1 MSFVNCYTAVIADR
15 TIERERKQRWR
26 ERELCHRLDW
36 FRSAW
41 QGKAV
46 LQRGIQIFFSSF
58 YCYFL
63 SGFTLT
69 GLVQYSELEGGDS
82 II

>member
-1 MSFVNCYTAVIADR
+1 MA
-15 TIERERKQRWR
+15 RESCATGWTG
-26 ERELCHRLDW
+26 LGVH
-36 FRSAW
+36 
-41 QGKAV
+41 GKARQCFNEV
-46 LQRGIQIFFSSF
+46 YRFFFSSF

-69 GLVQYSELEGGDS
+69 GLVQYFELEEGDS

>member
-1 MSFVNCYTAVIADR
+1 MARQGGASMGYTD
-15 TIERERKQRWR
+15 
-26 ERELCHRLDW
+26 
-36 FRSAW
+36 
-41 QGKAV
+41 
-46 LQRGIQIFFSSF
+46 FFLLLF
-58 YCYFL
+58 IVFFL